1 MKLETFSYL
10 PPMTQEQVSRQIR
23 YILSKGLIPAIE
35 YTCRPGA
42 DQVYWSL
49 WKLPLFGAKGPE
61 DVLAEIEAC
70 KAANP
75 GCFVKLNGYDNV
87 KQGQVVSFVVYR
99 PESSGTAHDCACDCG
114 A

>member
-10 PPMTQEQVSRQIR
+10 PAMTQEQVSRQIR
-23 YILSKGLIPAIE
+23 YILHKGLIPAIE
-35 YTCRPGA
+35 YTCRPGL

-61 DVLAEIEAC
+61 DVLAEIKAC

-75 GCFVKLNGYDNV
+75 GCYVKLNGYDNV
-87 KQGQVVSFVVYR
+87 KQGQVVSFVVYC
-99 PESSGTAHDCACDCG
+99 PD
-114 A
+114 